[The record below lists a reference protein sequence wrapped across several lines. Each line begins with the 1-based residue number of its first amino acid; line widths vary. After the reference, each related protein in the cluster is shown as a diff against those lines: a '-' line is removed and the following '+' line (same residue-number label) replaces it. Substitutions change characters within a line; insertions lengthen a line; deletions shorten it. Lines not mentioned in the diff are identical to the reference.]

1 MLSIDYWPE
10 CDRPLLV
17 VSLTGWVDAGVA
29 GGGAITALVDQLE
42 GAATFARFD
51 LTDVLDLQQTRP
63 TARFEADGLRVI
75 EWPEL
80 AFVHGRAGRDVVVV
94 SGPESSLQWPTIAAE
109 IVGVAQR
116 LGVTEG
122 ATLGGMPALVTHRRP
137 PPVLATATS
146 RSLAQ
151 EVGPLR
157 PDYAG
162 PTGMQTI
169 VQRAFGEAGIGC
181 VGLWVQVPQYVSGSP
196 SPPAVQALLARLAE
210 IGRLDLRLDG
220 LDARAVAYLERVEA
234 GLASRPDVKEIVDRL
249 DDSSAPDP
257 PDGGALVAEIERF
270 LRSQGE
276 SEA

>member
-1 MLSIDYWPE
+1 VLAVDRWPSL
-10 CDRPLLV
+10 DRPLFV
-17 VSLTGWVDAGVA
+17 VALTGWVDAGVA
-29 GGGAITALVDQLE
+29 GAGAANALVELLQERDE
-42 GAATFARFD
+42 FARYD
-51 LTDVLDLQQTRP
+51 LSDLLDLQQTRP
-63 TARFEADGLRVI
+63 TARFEQGGMRVI
-75 EWPEL
+75 DWPEL
-80 AFVHGRAGRDVVVV
+80 TFVCGRAGRDVIVCR
-94 SGPESSLQWPTIAAE
+94 GPEPSLRWP
-109 IVGVAQR
+109 GVARDIVEFAGR
-116 LGVTEG
+116 LGVTEA
-122 ATLGGMPALVTHRRP
+122 ATLGGMPALTSHRRP
-137 PPVLATATS
+137 PPVLTTATS

-196 SPPAVQALLARLAE
+196 SPPAVQALLGRLAE
-210 IGRLDLRLDG
+210 LGRLELRLDG

-234 GLASRPDVKEIVDRL
+234 GLAARPDVKEIVDRL
-249 DDSSAPDP
+249 DDSSAPEP

>member
-1 MLSIDYWPE
+1 MLAVDRWPSL
-10 CDRPLLV
+10 DRPLFV
-17 VSLTGWVDAGVA
+17 VALAGWVDAGVA
-29 GGGAITALVDQLE
+29 GSGAANALVDLLQDQDE
-42 GAATFARFD
+42 FARYD
-51 LTDVLDLQQTRP
+51 LSDLLDLQQTRP
-63 TARFEADGLRVI
+63 TARFEEGGMRVI
-75 EWPEL
+75 DWPEL
-80 AFVHGRAGRDVVVV
+80 TFVAGRAGRDVVVCR
-94 SGPESSLQWPTIAAE
+94 GPEPSLRWPTVARE
-109 IVGVAQR
+109 IVEFAGR
-116 LGVTEG
+116 LGVTEA
-122 ATLGGMPALVTHRRP
+122 ATLGGMPALTSHRRP
-137 PPVLATATS
+137 PSVLTTATS

-162 PTGMQTI
+162 PTGMQTV

-249 DDSSAPDP
+249 DDSSAPEP